1 MENWFELP
9 NDELLNHLKEVWYLK
24 SPKLIGQL
32 VKRGNF
38 YFFVDIRSNEFR
50 KVEYPENPY
59 CQEIEILF
67 NPDENF
73 ELHENSYYEFY
84 IGIRELEKR
93 INKNRLSILYV
104 SKKNIHELTPK
115 PFIERRNKVYTGI
128 NIELAD
134 TIRKAIKT
142 LTSDINREPETF
154 IYELLQNAD
163 DYKDPKKKNVE
174 VKFTLTANYLLLTHN
189 GQPFNFQNVYA
200 LTGISQGDKRENIET
215 IGFKGIGFKSIFK
228 DSNFAIVKSG
238 GFEFKFDENCFTK
251 AAKRPW
257 QIIPVWVDNYDEEL
271 TSNADF
277 LSAPVS
283 IAIKP
288 ILGNEKLREIDK
300 SYKNILSKVFR
311 DDRILIFLRWIE
323 KVIITDNLEND
334 SKIELNK
341 SKEKWF
347 ISSGIKDI
355 EVEESIRNWLNK
367 QIADEEITI
376 PEKYQNIHKTKITFA
391 VERNGSKLS
400 GTTNSKIY
408 NYLPTEIDFGFKF
421 LINGDFIP
429 DGSRTELHNNDWN
442 NYLGKITG
450 EKFVE
455 WLSVLG
461 NNKWIDYKGNSKQ
474 FDKDFI
480 NLLPDFQDP
489 KSLSAG
495 RNTFFLDSFK
505 VGFKLAVQG
514 DNSINF
520 IPTQSG
526 TLEALANI
534 MVDET
539 GLAEMLPDGFAKL
552 TTLTHKLIHK
562 DVGEGLSKVKLLISE
577 YGKGVIYTAKNLQ
590 ENIGEKDF
598 QEWLKNTDNNF
609 KFIKHLF
616 NSDNEELKALLN
628 SEKIILSQT
637 GELCSAVEL
646 FSSIPAELNFIA
658 SNKIN
663 QVVKLALE
671 KAKIELNLKPFN
683 AIEFYNA
690 NLKTINTFFINENNN
705 LNYWHFIYD
714 NWISFKEDDEI
725 KKSLYQLF
733 ILCKPIQEGV
743 LNMKTVS
750 SAYVPKEFA
759 KEDEVETIIATLNLT
774 GKYFI
779 ESKFSSAKRPD
790 IKKWNEI
797 LKSSRA
803 KSGLKDVITELITQL
818 PTLDD
823 SLHFKA
829 CIEIFKYW
837 KANKEK
843 PETQLTEIQKT
854 TIQQTLKLKCA
865 EGYYKANQCIVSEY
879 YSADERINKI
889 MPSIILK
896 NQISSEYQPNQTFV
910 SEWKQFFSFIG
921 CKDLNSEQIIF
932 NYKVDYFIVNQDSVQ
947 TNHFAIM
954 QDFDLLL
961 QANQKVEVPITF
973 DFANKFAKIKLQTAI
988 QNVWATPNEI
998 HFSTD
1003 YTPELELQSDS
1014 EIQSQFKFLSL
1025 SYLANTISKDF
1036 LIKLGVHNNFCFIN
1050 ITPTTFSFYPSLLL
1064 TNNKYTSKFWK
1075 FIIDSEIHLRQFCS
1089 SNILNT
1095 IKTNNSIEVSENVF
1109 KKPTELFS
1117 KTLSAYVE
1125 DKSLIPLLDFS
1136 KYFTDDKR
1144 TVTLEQLIG
1153 INQELSINQCLVLLK
1168 KSNGLTQNEVSSL
1181 KIVNIIQR
1189 NQITAESIIGIK
1201 LPNTTYNWLSNAE
1214 IYFSKDAE
1222 IISQHPNNLLHPDF
1236 NIVYSKV
1243 GVTKIS
1249 LSDYKTTYAAT
1260 ENSNA
1265 ENEIKTKFNSRAEY
1279 VSFVITNGEAR
1290 YSTVAEQ
1297 LKTFINKQNYIE
1309 CDDLYDTI
1317 EHGSLIWKR
1326 DRKFLDANS
1335 KIYFTDE
1342 LTSKKSEI
1350 RKYLFKCVL
1359 QQGKVTE
1366 KIFHRFVFD
1375 ETEIEI
1381 IQELNKTYDIP
1392 EKWLNKIQEIENQF
1406 RKEVEQFIESL
1417 LEVED
1422 IYDEEKVQELKSIL
1436 ADFKNQPDEKR
1447 KTFNLLAKLKL
1458 CKRIGLSY
1466 DSNWEFNK
1474 VDNGN
1479 ERYFIHSARGSF
1491 AYIHPNELLQM
1502 RDEGFKMAIDFG
1514 TNDIRIYNSP
1524 SEIIELY
1531 KNYLMLYQ
1539 GKPSEE
1545 DILNLCED
1553 TQDKAK
1559 FHFLIVDREKQTND
1573 ALAILKILN
1582 TDSYE

>member
-1 MENWFELP
+1 MENWFDKSDKEILSYVKKEYGTHDLSFIGQYFNHNGAIRFVNVRTLDYFSLNFLGNEELNTNLKGKKLWVHIHKVIP
-9 NDELLNHLKEVWYLK
+9 ELRKGIFYQFKAKLSSKPIREKLQNPFALQIDETYFPIEYNP
-24 SPKLIGQL
+24 SPKEFVERRFAIAENTHLANNQQL
-32 VKRGNF
+32 AKA
-38 YFFVDIRSNEFR
+38 
-50 KVEYPENPY
+50 
-59 CQEIEILF
+59 L
-67 NPDENF
+67 
-73 ELHENSYYEFY
+73 NS
-84 IGIRELEKR
+84 IQRE
-93 INKNRLSILYV
+93 INKS
-104 SKKNIHELTPK
+104 
-115 PFIERRNKVYTGI
+115 
-128 NIELAD
+128 
-134 TIRKAIKT
+134 
-142 LTSDINREPETF
+142 PETF
-154 IYELLQNAD
+154 IFELLQNAS
-163 DYKDPKKKNVE
+163 DYPDRARDNKVFVSFKISD
-174 VKFTLTANYLLLTHN
+174 NYLLFCHSGAMFKVN
-189 GQPFNFQNVYA
+189 NVHS
-200 LTGISQGDKRENIET
+200 ICSVNESDKADAIDK
-215 IGFKGIGFKSIFK
+215 IGFKGIGFKSVFK
-228 DSNFAIVKSG
+228 DCNFAYIKSG
-238 GFEFKFDENCFTK
+238 GYSFRFDSSKFVTEK
-251 AAKRPW
+251 PY
-257 QIIPVWVDNYDEEL
+257 QIIPIWTEPTEMEAEIVETTIFKNS
-271 TSNADF
+271 T
-277 LSAPVS
+277 VS
-283 IAIKP
+283 IALKP
-288 ILGNEKLREIDK
+288 RRKEKLQE
-300 SYKNILSKVFR
+300 YHTILNKLFT
-311 DDRILIFLRWIE
+311 DDRILLFLPNIE
-323 KVIITDNLEND
+323 NAKIITPTGFKESKKNILDYWIGKEQVTIPDNVREW
-334 SKIELNK
+334 INK
-341 SKEKWF
+341 E
-347 ISSGIKDI
+347 IDDN
-355 EVEESIRNWLNK
+355 ESVV
-367 QIADEEITI
+367 
-376 PEKYQNIHKTKITFA
+376 PEKYYDIQNSVIQFATSRISDQITIT
-391 VERNGSKLS
+391 S
-400 GTTNSKIY
+400 NSVLY
-408 NYLPTEIDFGFKF
+408 NYLPTKVNLGFDF

-429 DGSRTELHNNDWN
+429 DGTREFFHNIKWNDFLIEQSGFLFLKWI
-442 NYLGKITG
+442 KSIG
-450 EKFVE
+450 EKKDERNSSKHKF
-455 WLSVLG
+455 
-461 NNKWIDYKGNSKQ
+461 KRDYLK
-474 FDKDFI
+474 I
-480 NLLPDFQDP
+480 LPDFSIIETQIIDERN
-489 KSLSAG
+489 KHLLS
-495 RNTFFLDSFK
+495 SFK
-505 VGFKLAVQG
+505 QGFDLALIGNEESQP
-514 DNSINF
+514 IAF
-520 IPTQSG
+520 IPTESNNLV
-526 TLEALANI
+526 TLSNI
-534 MVDET
+534 LIDET
-539 GLAEMLPDGFAKL
+539 GLADLLKENFFKL
-552 TTLTHKLIHK
+552 TGIAGKLIHNE
-562 DVGEGLSKVKLLISE
+562 VGEGIEKVKALITVYKQGTI
-577 YGKGVIYTAKNLQ
+577 YGIDNL
-590 ENIGEKDF
+590 KVTLKTPVF
-598 QEWLKNTDNNF
+598 QEWLKIPTNNF
-609 KFIKHLF
+609 NLIQHF
-616 NSDNEELKALLN
+616 NSKAELQILLET
-628 SEKIILSQT
+628 EKIILSET
-637 GELCSAVEL
+637 GELFKAVDL
-646 FSSIPAELNFIA
+646 FNTIPVEVDFIA
-658 SNKIN
+658 NNK
-663 QVVKLALE
+663 VGLTLKGLLDKE
-671 KAKIELNLKPFN
+671 KIELKLRTFN
-683 AIEFYNA
+683 TSEFYKA
-690 NLKTINTFFINENNN
+690 NLKALNSFLTNENNI
-705 LNYWHFIYD
+705 LNVWNFIYD
-714 NWISFKEDDEI
+714 NWVVYKEDDEI
-725 KKSLYQLF
+725 KKSLSQLF

-743 LNMKTVS
+743 LNIKTVS

-774 GKYFI
+774 GKFFI

-803 KSGLKDVITELITQL
+803 KSGLKDVITELVTQL
-818 PTLDD
+818 PSLDD

-843 PETQLTEIQKT
+843 PEKQLTETQKS
-854 TIQQTLKLKCA
+854 TIQQTLKIKCA
-865 EGYYKANQCIVSEY
+865 EGYFKANQCIISEY

-947 TNHFAIM
+947 ANHFAIM
-954 QDFDLLL
+954 KDFDLLL
-961 QANQKVEVPITF
+961 QANQNAEVPITF
-973 DFANKFAKIKLQTAI
+973 DFANKFAKIKLQTSI
-988 QNVWATPNEI
+988 HNVWVTPNEI

-1003 YTPELELQSDS
+1003 YTPELELQSDN

-1050 ITPTTFSFYPSLLL
+1050 ITPTTFSFYPSILL
-1064 TNNKYTSKFWK
+1064 TNKKYTSKFWK
-1075 FIIDSEIHLRQFCS
+1075 FILNSEIHLKQFSS
-1089 SNILNT
+1089 SNILSI
-1095 IKTNNSIEVSENVF
+1095 IKSNNSIEVSENVF

-1117 KTLSAYVE
+1117 KTLSTYVE

-1144 TVTLEQLIG
+1144 TITLEQLIG
-1153 INQELSINQCLVLLK
+1153 INQELSINQCLALLK
-1168 KSNGLTQNEVSSL
+1168 KSNGLTQNEVMRL

-1189 NQITAESIIGIK
+1189 NQLTAESIVGIH
-1201 LPNTTYNWLSNAE
+1201 LPNTIYNWLSNTE
-1214 IYFSKDAE
+1214 IYYSQDAE
-1222 IISQHPNNLLHPDF
+1222 IISQNPNNLLHPDF
-1236 NIVYSKV
+1236 NIVFLKV

-1279 VSFVITNGEAR
+1279 VSFVITNGESR

-1297 LKTFINKQNYIE
+1297 LKNFINKQNYIE

-1317 EHGSLIWKR
+1317 KHGSLIWKR

-1342 LTSKKSEI
+1342 LSSKKSEI

-1366 KIFHRFVFD
+1366 KIFHRYIFD

-1392 EKWLNKIQEIENQF
+1392 EKWLNKIQENENQF

-1458 CKRIGLSY
+1458 CKRLGLNY

-1491 AYIHPNELLQM
+1491 AYIHPKELLQM
-1502 RDEGFKMAIDFG
+1502 RDDGFKMAIDFG

-1582 TDSYE
+1582 NDSYE